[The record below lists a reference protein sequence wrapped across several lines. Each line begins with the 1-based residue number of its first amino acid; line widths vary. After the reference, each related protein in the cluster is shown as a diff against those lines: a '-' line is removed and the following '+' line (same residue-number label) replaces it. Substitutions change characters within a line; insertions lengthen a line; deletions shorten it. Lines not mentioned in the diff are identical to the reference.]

1 MHVSQS
7 LKKCIW
13 AGEYIDLAYLLET
26 NPVPGDE
33 QSYKFACSPNSI
45 NKLSLTTAKP
55 KAKVDSYNSWNK
67 AFWVLTEIVALRDP
81 SQCLPMVQYAAEL
94 NDNIGKFTFPVTY
107 QYNMKFMLKKQI
119 KPQTPWNVI
128 DNHLWS
134 KCFSGSAK
142 DTYHSNNQASSNF
155 CSQHTC
161 DNFNY
166 RSCTWVKCKF
176 QHKCVKCNQTGHNQS
191 QCHNSGKTTP
201 ASSSSTTPR
210 VHLQPSH
217 SSQLSN
223 PQQATQ
229 RSSQ

>member
-1 MHVSQS
+1 MQED
-7 LKKCIW
+7 KK
-13 AGEYIDLAYLLET
+13 
-26 NPVPGDE
+26 
-33 QSYKFACSPNSI
+33 SYEFACPSNST

-67 AFWVLTEIVALRDP
+67 AFRVLTKLVALHDP

-94 NDNIGKFTFPVTY
+94 NDNIGKFTFLVTY
-107 QYNMKFMLKKQI
+107 QYDMKFRLKKQI

-134 KCFSGSAK
+134 KCFSGAAK
-142 DTYHSNNQASSNF
+142 DIYHTNNQASSNF
-155 CSQHTC
+155 HYQCTC
-161 DNFNY
+161 DNFNH
-166 RSCTWVKCKF
+166 RSWTRVKCKF
-176 QHKCVKCNQTGHNQS
+176 QHKCAKCFRSSHNQR
-191 QCHNSGKTTP
+191 QCHNSGGTTP

-210 VHLQPSH
+210 VQFQPSH
-217 SSQLSN
+217 SNQIPN